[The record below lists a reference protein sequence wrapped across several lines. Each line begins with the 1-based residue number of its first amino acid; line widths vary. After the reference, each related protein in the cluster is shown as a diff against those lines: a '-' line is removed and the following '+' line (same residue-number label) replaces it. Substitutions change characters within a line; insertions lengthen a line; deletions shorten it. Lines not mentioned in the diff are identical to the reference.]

1 MAITKIDRTTPL
13 LYDFHGNKI
22 NTQEELDAGA
32 AAEARNLAAYEARVA
47 AQGSK
52 VYKQS
57 DAMFFMPGRPDTKDY
72 VGKWRN

>member
-1 MAITKIDRTTPL
+1 
-13 LYDFHGNKI
+13 
-22 NTQEELDAGA
+22 GA